1 MSHFPRQTV
10 RIRTVCR
17 GKCQNLQAR
26 FDATCDDPAKPSQL
40 GAPALCSLPCRLFDL
55 TNLVESAR
63 ALLSAGAL
71 LCPYGLPTVGGP
83 RSYRLGSQPL
93 RSPLCGNVPVTLP
106 RQTGYDGVFK
116 CTCRVTSLIKTRTS
130 LGPNRRPMPKVRGG
144 RACDSPARPWQL
156 GAPAFRSL
164 PCVPPALGLRV
175 QSLGFGVW
183 GLGFGV

>member
-1 MSHFPRQTV
+1 MRKERACDDQSWDTRTRGGSNRGKRLSHFPRQTV

-93 RSPLCGNVPVTLP
+93 RRPLCGNVPVTLP

-116 CTCRVTSLIKTRTS
+116 CTYRVTSLIKTRTS
-130 LGPNRRPMPKVRGG
+130 LGPNRRPMPKVR
-144 RACDSPARPWQL
+144 L
-156 GAPAFRSL
+156 RSEEGVPVTL
-164 PCVPPALGLRV
+164 P
-175 QSLGFGVW
+175 
-183 GLGFGV
+183 